1 MNRRVGT
8 LLGAVPERQ
17 TMLAVVSSAMLVMLL
32 ASFARAQTADDLYR
46 DIARSSRNGDLAT
59 IERMCEEL
67 QRKFPTH
74 NRTGCATVRLGL
86 AYRRAGKLDDAEKA
100 LRRAMTQYADCRF
113 GDGGHVGG
121 DAMYRLVMLF
131 VQKGKADEARS
142 ILKQLTE
149 RYPDVKNGRGFKYS
163 DMARD
168 ALERPQVA
176 RPRPGKRPSRR
187 IGYAKEFDFLWQ
199 KVRDTYPYFEDKKI
213 DWDAIGKE
221 FRERVKDVSNHKDFI
236 LLCME
241 MMQRLEDGHSYLQ
254 TRYIRPDQRG
264 NCGIA
269 LAPFGQTEAIVLRVE
284 PGGAAEKAGCRPGWV
299 LTEVDG
305 ATVSQRVQQERRK
318 SRRGYSTPWLAWHR
332 LMRQMTLGPPES
344 IAQLKFRLPEGEA
357 RTLAVKRSSDRFRHF
372 SERQWIHP
380 PDTQEGK
387 HVDVAVLPDDIAY
400 VHVRRLIGRG
410 GEPGPELRVEF
421 ENAMKRAR
429 SAGGCILDLRGNS
442 GGATGVGKWVL
453 GHFVDQPVKLPT
465 WGSLEP
471 QQPGFQ
477 GKVAVLIDSG
487 TFSAADGTAAIC
499 SWVPRRFPLLGK
511 PTAGSSGEQVSFEM
525 PSGLFKLRIASKR
538 IVDHRGLPIEGRG
551 TQPSIPL
558 EWRPEDLAQGE
569 DSFIKQAKEYLCGDQ
584 VAASMQRPKVQFA
597 LRDVFGR
604 EVRAADYMGVPL
616 LVEFGAC
623 W

>member
-17 TMLAVVSSAMLVMLL
+17 TMLAVVSLAMLVMLL

-46 DIARSSRNGDLAT
+46 DIVRSSRT
-59 IERMCEEL
+59 
-67 QRKFPTH
+67 
-74 NRTGCATVRLGL
+74 
-86 AYRRAGKLDDAEKA
+86 
-100 LRRAMTQYADCRF
+100 

-121 DAMYRLVMLF
+121 DAMYRLVVLF

-149 RYPDVKNGRGFKYS
+149 KYADVKNGRGVKYS
-163 DMARD
+163 DMARQ
-168 ALERPQVA
+168 ALARREVA
-176 RPRPGKRPSRR
+176 RPRPGKRASQR
-187 IGYAKEFDFLWQ
+187 IDYAEEFDFLWE
-199 KVRDTYPYFEDKKI
+199 KVRDTYPYLEDKQI
-213 DWDAIGKE
+213 DWDAVGEE
-221 FRERVKDVSNHKDFI
+221 FRKRVKDVSNHKDFI

-241 MMQRLEDGHSYLQ
+241 MVQRLEDGHSYLQ
-254 TRYIRPDQRG
+254 TAYIRPDQRG
-264 NCGIA
+264 NCGMA

-305 ATVSQRVQQERRK
+305 KSIGQRVEQERRQL
-318 SRRGYSTPWLAWHR
+318 RRGYSTRWSAWYR
-332 LMRQMTLGPPES
+332 LMRQMTLGPPDS
-344 IAQLKFRLPEGEA
+344 TAQLKFRLPDGET
-357 RTLAVKRSSDRFRHF
+357 RTLAVKRSSDRFRRV

-380 PDTQEGK
+380 PGTKEGK
-387 HVDVAVLPDDIAY
+387 HVDVAMFPEDIAY
-400 VHVRRLIGRG
+400 IHVRRLSGRG
-410 GEPGPELRVEF
+410 AEPDPELRVEF
-421 ENAMKRAR
+421 ENAMKRVR
-429 SAGGCILDLRGNS
+429 STTGCILDLRGNS

-453 GHFVDQPVKLPT
+453 GHFVSQSVKLPT

-477 GKVAVLIDSG
+477 GKVAVLINSG

-499 SWVPRRFPLLGK
+499 SWLPERFPLLGK
-511 PTAGSSGEQVSFEM
+511 PTAGSSGEQVNFEM

-569 DSFIKQAKEYLCGDQ
+569 DSFIKQAKEYLRTNQ
-584 VAASMQRPKVQFA
+584 VAASAQRPKVQFA
-597 LRDVFGR
+597 LRDVFDR
-604 EVRAADYMGVPL
+604 EVRAEDYMGVPL